1 MTGVILVLLISM
13 ILFFVLKSETV
24 EIVDI
29 VILICLII
37 ISNQIIKIIGEYIEL
52 RRERQK
58 FELILKKVEE
68 KLCQNI
74 Q

>member
-1 MTGVILVLLISM
+1 MIGLILVFLVSFILI
-13 ILFFVLKSETV
+13 FVSKSETV
-24 EIVDI
+24 EIVDVI
-29 VILICLII
+29 ILICLIF
-37 ISNQIIKIIGEYIEL
+37 ISNQIIKFIGEYIEL
-52 RRERQK
+52 RRERRK

>member
-1 MTGVILVLLISM
+1 MTGVILAFLISM

-24 EIVDI
+24 EFVDI
-29 VILICLII
+29 LILICLII
-37 ISNQIIKIIGEYIEL
+37 TSNQIIKIIGEYIEL

>member
-1 MTGVILVLLISM
+1 MTGVILVFLISM